1 MLAITRGA
9 CQVSSKIR
17 ETLEE
22 RARHFHLIM
31 DDISIVD
38 LTFGREFTQAVEQKQ
53 VAQQEAERARFIVE
67 KAEQEKLAAIIR
79 AEGESTAAKLISDA
93 LAASDQGQVELR
105 SIEAAKEIAQTLS
118 SARNVTYL
126 PTDGKQSL
134 LLNLGQ

>member
-1 MLAITRGA
+1 
-9 CQVSSKIR
+9 
-17 ETLEE
+17 
-22 RARHFHLIM
+22 M

-93 LAASDQGQVELR
+93 LAASGQGLVELR
-105 SIEAAKEIAQTLS
+105 RIEAAKEIAQTLS

-126 PTDGKQSL
+126 PTDGKQSM